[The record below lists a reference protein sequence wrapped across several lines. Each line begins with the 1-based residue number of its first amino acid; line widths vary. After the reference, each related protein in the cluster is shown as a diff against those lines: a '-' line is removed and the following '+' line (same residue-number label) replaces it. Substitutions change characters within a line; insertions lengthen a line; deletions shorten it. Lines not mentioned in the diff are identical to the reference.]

1 MYFVYSKQINVAS
14 KYSYNAND
22 IVEWFKNYIDDF
34 TEAYGIDTTAQDIV
48 DNIFYEPDYWY
59 DSFIRSLDI
68 EQDVID
74 NMTSED
80 LSEQIK
86 EVAAPYDCPDG
97 DIDAEDITELVTGDE
112 FLEKFKEWY
121 LND

>member
-86 EVAAPYDCPDG
+86 EVA
-97 DIDAEDITELVTGDE
+97 EDKLLGYYIKYLEELQ
-112 FLEKFKEWY
+112 K
-121 LND
+121 